1 MYLRHALPNSF
12 NSWQNV
18 LLDTSAPAA
27 GAPDTSRVGRNA
39 VVNGAG
45 MAGLMAACCLR
56 HSFDTVYVFDKDRS
70 ELSVE
75 AKISGGKVR
84 NRCTTQPSSTTASAG
99 RMMLSPDRR

>member
-12 NSWQNV
+12 NSWQKV
-18 LLDTSAPAA
+18 HLDTFPAA
-27 GAPDTSRVGRNA
+27 GAPDTGRVGRNA
-39 VVNGAG
+39 VVSGAG